1 MIDLHSHILPGLDDG
16 AQTLEESR
24 ELAIAAA
31 ADGIAVIAATPH
43 VRSDYP
49 TTAEQMEQG
58 VAELRRLFADEGIPV
73 DVVQGGEIALDRL
86 PSLSRRELARFT
98 IAQTGRYLLVE
109 TPYAGWPLNFEQQLF
124 ELRAAGFIAILA
136 HPERNREV
144 QKDPERLGAIVSRG
158 TLVQVTA
165 ASLDGRLGT
174 SSKRA
179 AEALLEL
186 GLAHL
191 LASDAHTPA
200 IREVGLA
207 AAAEAVGDPEL
218 AFYLTEETPAAIVA
232 GERVAH
238 PPERV
243 RRRRRFGFF

>member
-16 AQTLEESR
+16 AQTIAESR
-24 ELAIAAA
+24 ELAITAA
-31 ADGIAVIAATPH
+31 ADGIEVIAATPH

-49 TTAEQMEQG
+49 TTAAQMEEG
-58 VAELRRLFADEGIPV
+58 VAELRRLFGEDGIPV
-73 DVVQGGEIALDRL
+73 DVLHGGEIALDRL
-86 PSLSRRELARFT
+86 PALSRSELARFT

-109 TPYAGWPLNFEQQLF
+109 TPYTGWPLGLEQQLF
-124 ELRAAGFIAILA
+124 ELRSAGFTAILA

-144 QKDPERLGAIVSRG
+144 QKDPERLDGIVSRG
-158 TLVQVTA
+158 TLVQITA
-165 ASLDGRLGT
+165 ASLDGRLGA

-186 GLAHL
+186 GLAHM

-200 IREVGLA
+200 IREVGMA

-218 AFYLTEETPAAIVA
+218 AYYLTEETPAAIIA
-232 GERVAH
+232 GERVAN
-238 PPERV
+238 PPERA
-243 RRRRRFGFF
+243 RRRRRFGLF